1 MMVSSLSSQLDR
13 KLKSKVRERGRG
25 IDCAVWSLRVWG
37 TISWKSKFSKM
48 FYFFDDFFWR
58 HHQTREKATPL
69 STWAAH
75 VATSGFVIV
84 SLKSIEQP
92 SDAQK
97 RSSEW
102 RFTRSNERRSS
113 DAQKMIEFR
122 FYRKAT
128 TAGLRQRTDKLSR
141 SSKKKNIFLIWQHGQ
156 LIRHN
161 KMVDAVRTTNE
172 LNTMMTAK
180 VAATLEGAPLLKRT
194 RRDDDEGKSGTSA
207 SAAATWNKYK
217 I

>member
-1 MMVSSLSSQLDR
+1 VTHKNDR
-13 KLKSKVRERGRG
+13 
-25 IDCAVWSLRVWG
+25 A
-37 TISWKSKFSKM
+37 
-48 FYFFDDFFWR
+48 
-58 HHQTREKATPL
+58 
-69 STWAAH
+69 
-75 VATSGFVIV
+75 
-84 SLKSIEQP
+84 
-92 SDAQK
+92 SDALLDLTNDDQVTLK
-97 RSSEW
+97 
-102 RFTRSNERRSS
+102 
-113 DAQKMIEFR
+113 KMIEFR

-128 TAGLRQRTDKLSR
+128 TAGLQQRTDKLSR

-207 SAAATWNKYK
+207 SAAAT
-217 I
+217 